1 MYEHLRSLRHI
12 KDLALLQVEDGASHW
27 DIALFLLT
35 LDHRR
40 VNSAKSGFLA
50 LSGLETDNAVTISP
64 TMLKISRN
72 MLCCSDDEWLFL

>member
-27 DIALFLLT
+27 DIELFLLT

-40 VNSAKSGFLA
+40 VNSVKSGFLA
-50 LSGLETDNAVTISP
+50 LSALEADNAITISP
-64 TMLKISRN
+64 TMLKISGN
-72 MLCCSDDEWLFL
+72 MLCCSDNAFFS

>member
-40 VNSAKSGFLA
+40 VNSVKSGFLA
-50 LSGLETDNAVTISP
+50 LSALEADNAITTSP
-64 TMLKISRN
+64 TMLKISGN
-72 MLCCSDDEWLFL
+72 MLCCSDDG